1 MHLQNIH
8 TINKLYSAVKY
19 IFNVVDNMHID
30 QDIPAENNYRIG
42 IPVSIFNFIDKFKK
56 HYIRYID
63 KDISSVSL
71 FQLSTFI

>member
-8 TINKLYSAVKY
+8 TINKLYSTVKY
-19 IFNVVDNMHID
+19 IFNVVDNIHT
-30 QDIPAENNYRIG
+30 AENNYRIG